1 MFFVDS
7 DPQMHDQSDNL
18 VQNASTKIV
27 ITRARSTSKN
37 LNIYALYVMSNKNVI
52 VIVNTR
58 QITNMRK

>member
-37 LNIYALYVMSNKNVI
+37 LNIYALHVMSNKNVI

>member
-27 ITRARSTSKN
+27 TTRARSTSKN

-52 VIVNTR
+52 VIVNAR

>member
-27 ITRARSTSKN
+27 TTRARSTSKN

>member
-27 ITRARSTSKN
+27 TTRARSTSKN
-37 LNIYALYVMSNKNVI
+37 LNIYALHVMSNKNVI

>member
-27 ITRARSTSKN
+27 TTRARSTSKN
-37 LNIYALYVMSNKNVI
+37 LNIYVLYVMSNKNVI